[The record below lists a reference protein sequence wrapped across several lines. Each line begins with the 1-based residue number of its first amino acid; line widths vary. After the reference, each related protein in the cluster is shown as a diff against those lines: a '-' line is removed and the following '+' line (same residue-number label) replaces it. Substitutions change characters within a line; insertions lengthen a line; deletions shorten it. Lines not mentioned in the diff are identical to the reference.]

1 MGRAWKCATQAEL
14 PELLQGHLLLEA
26 PGLSGEGPRFLRLS
40 PWRGRTCGAE
50 AGGVERCPPRGTLYF
65 LALPCSVTT
74 DQRGTGRERVS
85 STATQRRGSLASG
98 PRPGVSEAAQ
108 GGRHPRF
115 RASSDG
121 YPTRA
126 RVQTTGVFKTICAN
140 ASSLA
145 RGERTHGG
153 SPWKQQ
159 QLQARHGTP
168 ALPRVSGS
176 WTLSLVALVGPPGH
190 SWSYALLLFLLLPPS
205 RAFHTRHPSLS
216 PTAVSPAAPS
226 PLSPDGDPHPNQG
239 RTSGLAVFSQKLPPT
254 ATPIPAGKHAPRK
267 LDSEHGRSPRP

>member
-85 STATQRRGSLASG
+85 STATQRRGSPASG

-121 YPTRA
+121 YPTQA
-126 RVQTTGVFKTICAN
+126 RVQTPGVFKTVCAN
-140 ASSLA
+140 ARSLA
-145 RGERTHGG
+145 RGKRTHGG

-159 QLQARHGTP
+159 QLQAHHGTLT
-168 ALPRVSGS
+168 LPLGLRE
-176 WTLSLVALVGPPGH
+176 
-190 SWSYALLLFLLLPPS
+190 
-205 RAFHTRHPSLS
+205 RD
-216 PTAVSPAAPS
+216 AVSRRARGSPGAFLVLCSTPVPAPP
-226 PLSPDGDPHPNQG
+226 PLAGLSHPTPEPFSHCRLSG
-239 RTSGLAVFSQKLPPT
+239 RPQPPV
-254 ATPIPAGKHAPRK
+254 
-267 LDSEHGRSPRP
+267 S

>member
-14 PELLQGHLLLEA
+14 PALLQGHLLLEA

-85 STATQRRGSLASG
+85 STATQRRGGPASG

-108 GGRHPRF
+108 GGRRPRF

-126 RVQTTGVFKTICAN
+126 RVQTTGVFKAICAN
-140 ASSLA
+140 ARSLA
-145 RGERTHGG
+145 RGKRTHGG
-153 SPWKQQ
+153 SLWKQQ
-159 QLQARHGTP
+159 QLQAHHGTP
-168 ALPRVSGS
+168 PCPGSQGAGRCLSSRLWVPRGIPGPTLYSCSFSSPRGPFTPDTRAFLPPL
-176 WTLSLVALVGPPGH
+176 LSLRPP
-190 SWSYALLLFLLLPPS
+190 
-205 RAFHTRHPSLS
+205 
-216 PTAVSPAAPS
+216 PA
-226 PLSPDGDPHPNQG
+226 
-239 RTSGLAVFSQKLPPT
+239 
-254 ATPIPAGKHAPRK
+254 PA
-267 LDSEHGRSPRP
+267 S